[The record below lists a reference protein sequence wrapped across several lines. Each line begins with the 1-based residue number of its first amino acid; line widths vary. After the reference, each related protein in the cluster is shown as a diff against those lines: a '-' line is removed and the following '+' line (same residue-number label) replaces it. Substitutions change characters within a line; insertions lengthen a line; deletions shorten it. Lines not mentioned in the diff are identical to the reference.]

1 MINRRGMLQMLGGLS
16 LGATAIP
23 TFGAGELQFDN
34 PPDFLTAIT
43 KMRGSTDDRLV
54 MGWVIGTRY
63 AVVRNK
69 ATPMMGILAATFSR
83 YRRINPTTYEARAL
97 EIAYFTDLRTGKL
110 LETWQNPFTGKTV
123 EVPLTRMG
131 PARLLMT
138 ADGLQV
144 ETTGEASGMALHHS
158 FRPAVIQG
166 DFVWITEE
174 INVEGSRP
182 GTDSKP
188 FVYNEMSTYQ
198 SRLSDL
204 ENPELAT
211 VPTNIQFHGLVT
223 YRPWMGFGD
232 TPGHTTSQGAGL
244 RVGRVEDLPPY
255 YLELTERLHPGVL
268 DDPLA
273 ALEPDSD

>member
-63 AVVRNK
+63 AVVNHK

-83 YRRINPTTYEARAL
+83 YRKINPTTYEARAL
-97 EIAYFTDLRTGKL
+97 EIAYFTDLRTGKR

-144 ETTGEASGMALHHS
+144 ETTGEASGMVLHHS

-174 INVEGSRP
+174 INVEGLRP
-182 GTDSKP
+182 GAESKP

-204 ENPELAT
+204 ENPALAT
-211 VPTNIQFHGLVT
+211 VPTHIQFHGLVT
-223 YRPWMGFGD
+223 YRPWMGFGES
-232 TPGHTTSQGAGL
+232 PGHTTAQGAGL
-244 RVGRVEDLPPY
+244 RVERVEDLPPY

-273 ALEPDSD
+273 ALDPDSD